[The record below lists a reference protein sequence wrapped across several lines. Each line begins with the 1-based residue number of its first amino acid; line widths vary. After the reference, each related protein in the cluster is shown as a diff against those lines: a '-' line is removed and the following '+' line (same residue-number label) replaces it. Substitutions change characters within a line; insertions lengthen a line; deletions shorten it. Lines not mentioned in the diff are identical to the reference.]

1 VRTTLRKR
9 AVAAAVAVVV
19 TAATL
24 VTAAALTQPSPAPE
38 PLGSK
43 IPTFQVR
50 GHVNNMYP
58 GRLAT
63 LRVRID
69 NPYGFPIVVRLVRAK
84 VLNAS
89 TTCVARNLRIRPWRG
104 RLTVPPHRHR
114 KALLKGRM
122 PATAPTACQGVR
134 FPIVFAGRAVR
145 A

>member
-1 VRTTLRKR
+1 VLRTLRKHP
-9 AVAAAVAVVV
+9 VATAVAVVV

-24 VTAAALTQPSPAPE
+24 VTAAALTRPSPAPE
-38 PLGSK
+38 PLGTK

-50 GHVNNMYP
+50 SHVNNMYP
-58 GRLAT
+58 GRVAT
-63 LRVRID
+63 LRARID
-69 NPYGFPIVVRLVRAK
+69 NPFGFPIVIRLVRAK

-89 TTCVARNLRIRPWRG
+89 TTCVARNLRIRAWHG
-104 RLTVPPHRHR
+104 RLTVPSHRHR
-114 KALLKGRM
+114 KVLLSGRM